1 MLTAVRLGGYVGILG
16 VVFGVAWAGGA
27 VLRPEFTAPVAVEQH
42 GEPAAA
48 AAPPPPAVGL
58 SATDAGYSL
67 GVRTPAFA
75 AGRATDLVLAV
86 TGPDGRPAAAL
97 DPRADGAELRA
108 LVVRRDGAGFQALY
122 PQRASD
128 GTWTAP
134 LTLPTAGT
142 WRVITEFTPAG
153 GVPTTLGTD
162 VSVPGQFAPLDFPAA
177 RSAQVDD
184 YVVRLDGDLRPGAP
198 SAVFATI
205 SKDGRGVTDLEADR
219 GAFGD
224 VVALRAGDLAV
235 VPVEAQTKAA
245 PGDHSGPGIA
255 FTTTVPTDGV
265 YRLYLRFHHGGAE
278 HLVDFTVPTFG
289 TPAGAVPGTGHTGGH
304 S

>member
-16 VVFGVAWAGGA
+16 VVFGVAWAGGS
-27 VLRPEFTAPVAVEQH
+27 VLRPEFTAAPAVVEEHVEPVAPPVV
-42 GEPAAA
+42 AA
-48 AAPPPPAVGL
+48 GL
-58 SATDAGYSL
+58 ASTDAGYSL
-67 GVRTPAFA
+67 SVTSPDFVVGRTA
-75 AGRATDLVLAV
+75 DLDLTV

-97 DPRADGAELRA
+97 EPRADGAELRA

-122 PQRASD
+122 PERTPD

-134 LTLPTAGT
+134 LRLPTAGT
-142 WRVITEFTPAG
+142 WRVITEFTPVG
-153 GVPTTLGTD
+153 GVPTTLGSD
-162 VSVPGQFAPLDFPAA
+162 FSVPGQFAPLDFPAA
-177 RSAQVDD
+177 RSAEVGD
-184 YVVRLDGDLRPGAP
+184 YTVRLDGDLRAGSS

-235 VPVEAQTKAA
+235 VPVEAQTRAA

-265 YRLYLRFHHGGAE
+265 YRLYLRFHHAGEE

-289 TPAGAVPGTGHTGGH
+289 MPTLPTPPAQGGH

>member
-27 VLRPEFTAPVAVEQH
+27 VLRPEFTAAPAAVEQH
-42 GEPAAA
+42 DAMAAPAAPSDVA
-48 AAPPPPAVGL
+48 AGL
-58 SATDAGYSL
+58 SSTDAGYSL
-67 GVRTPAFA
+67 SVTTPDFT
-75 AGRATDLVLAV
+75 AGRSTDLDLTV
-86 TGPDGRPAAAL
+86 TGPDGRPPAAL
-97 DPRADGAELRA
+97 EPRADGSELRT

-122 PQRASD
+122 PQRTPE
-128 GTWTAP
+128 GTWTTP
-134 LTLPTAGT
+134 LRLPTAGT
-142 WRVITEFTPAG
+142 WRVITEFTPVG

-184 YVVRLDGDLRPGAP
+184 YTVRLDGDLRAGSP

-205 SKDGRGVTDLEADR
+205 RKDGRGVTDLEADR

-235 VPVEAQTKAA
+235 VPVEAQTAA
-245 PGDHSGPGIA
+245 AAGDHSGPGIA
-255 FTTTVPTDGV
+255 FTAAVPTEGL
-265 YRLYLRFHHGGAE
+265 YRLYLRFHHAGEE

-289 TPAGAVPGTGHTGGH
+289 TPVAPAPMGGH